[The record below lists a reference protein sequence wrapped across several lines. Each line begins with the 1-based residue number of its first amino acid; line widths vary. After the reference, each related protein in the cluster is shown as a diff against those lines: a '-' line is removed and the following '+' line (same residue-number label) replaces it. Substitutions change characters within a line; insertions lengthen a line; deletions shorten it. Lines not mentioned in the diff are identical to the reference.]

1 MTDQRHES
9 DTFILAQEL
18 TGLVPFSPNHLRR
31 LEAQGDFPRR
41 VRIGANR
48 IAWLRDEVEQWLADR
63 VGAR

>member
-41 VRIGANR
+41 IRIGANR
-48 IAWLRDEVEQWLADR
+48 IAWLRDEVEQWLAVR
-63 VGAR
+63 MEAR